1 MNLLEA
7 DWIPVRRRDGSQ
19 SWISPLQISDPEV
32 VALAANRADFN
43 GALAQF
49 LIGLLQTTT
58 PMDSLSEWEAWL
70 YSPPAADVLAKWFAP
85 VKAAFM
91 LDGDGPR
98 FMQDL
103 TILDEKFTESE
114 VAPLLIDHPR
124 GRDHFVK
131 YGSFSRLC
139 VNCTSAALVNI
150 QSMAPEGGRGYFTS
164 IRGGGPL
171 TTLVIATP
179 PKSLWADVWLNVMR
193 RSQFDDLQ
201 GRVSGNLPLSAFPW
215 MSEGHRQGSGDVYP
229 ANHNPALVYW
239 AMPRR
244 FLLDFDSKSVGTC
257 DVCSR
262 VCDVISLVKERP
274 HGTKYSGWNHPLTP
288 YRESDQSALFPV
300 RPKGGDLSYRH
311 WVGWVQSGGKSNRPA
326 SVISD
331 FLENKHTKGQFRV
344 WAFGYHMEKANAKA
358 WCESTFPLYGL
369 SGDQARSQETVH
381 GLAVHLVAAAE
392 FTCGLL
398 RDCVK
403 DAWFKRSAEV
413 KNELSPVS
421 GISSSFYSATEPAF
435 YDLLRQLIDSLRD
448 PAESTELAALREH
461 WLRTISDAA
470 LRLFDETFVGSSPIE
485 AQNPR
490 RVAEAHR
497 NLVYGLRGDKIR
509 KAVGLSVT
517 IFEKAGKGIRKKKV
531 IKEA

>member
-19 SWISPLQISDPEV
+19 TWISPLQISDPDV
-32 VALAANRADFN
+32 VGLAANRADFN

-70 YSPPAADVLAKWFAP
+70 DLPPGANELTKWFEP
-85 VKAAFM
+85 VKAAFV
-91 LDGDGPR
+91 LDEDGPR

-103 TILDEKFTESE
+103 TILDEKFSESE
-114 VAPLLIDHPR
+114 VASLLIEQPK

-131 YGSFSRLC
+131 YGTFSRLC
-139 VNCTSAALVNI
+139 VSCTSAALVNI
-150 QSMAPEGGRGYFTS
+150 QLMAPEGGRGYFTS

-171 TTLVIATP
+171 TTLVMATP

-193 RSQFDDLQ
+193 RSQFNDLQ
-201 GRVSGNLPLSAFPW
+201 GKVSGNLPLSAFPW
-215 MSEGHRQGSGDVYP
+215 MPEGRHQGNGDVYP
-229 ANHNPALVYW
+229 ANYNPALVYW

-244 FLLDFDSKSVGTC
+244 FLIDFDSKSVGTC

-262 VCDVISLVKERP
+262 VGDVISLVKERP
-274 HGTKYSGWNHPLTP
+274 NGTKYSGWNHPLTP
-288 YRESDQSALFPV
+288 YREIAQSDLFPV
-300 RPKGGDLSYRH
+300 RPKGGDQSYRH
-311 WVGWVQSGGKSNRPA
+311 WVGWVQSGGKSKRPA
-326 SVISD
+326 SVITD

-381 GLAVHLVAAAE
+381 DFAVHLVAAAE
-392 FTCGLL
+392 CTCSILM
-398 RDCVK
+398 DCVK
-403 DAWFKRSAEV
+403 DAWFTKSSKI
-413 KNELSPVS
+413 KNELSLVA
-421 GISSSFYSATEPAF
+421 GISSSFYSVTESDF
-435 YDLLRQLIDSLRD
+435 YDVLRQLIDSLRV
-448 PAESTELAALREH
+448 PAKSVELVVLREH
-461 WLRTISDAA
+461 WLKTISDAA
-470 LRLFDETFVGSSPIE
+470 VRLFDDTLVGSSPIE

-490 RVAEAHR
+490 RIAEAHR
-497 NLVYGLRGDKIR
+497 RLVSGLRGNKLR
-509 KAVGLSVT
+509 QALGLAVNAP
-517 IFEKAGKGIRKKKV
+517 EKPGKGSRKSKI